1 MAERARWVLPLL
13 VAVLAGAVAGCG
25 EEGAHEEATLNVYVS
40 GPMRGP
46 EAAQGQRRCDEAGET
61 VRVEFEEGDHWLRV
75 ICLDASGPDGRSTLA
90 KVGSNA
96 RRATEDSASVAY
108 IGEPDREARRQSRPI
123 LEAAGIVEFGATGG
137 RQAIEEVFAALRED
151 DSNDPRAAV
160 YDAIEG

>member
-1 MAERARWVLPLL
+1 L
-13 VAVLAGAVAGCG
+13 VALAMIVGGCG
-25 EEGAHEEATLNVYVS
+25 EEGAQEEAMLNVYVS

-46 EAAQGQRRCDEAGET
+46 EAARGQRRCDEAWET
-61 VRVEFEEGDHWLRV
+61 VRIEYEEGEHWLRV
-75 ICLDASGPDGRSTLA
+75 ICLDASGPDGRWTLA

-96 RRATEDSASVAY
+96 RRATEDSAAVAY

-123 LEAAGIVEFGATGG
+123 VEAAEMTEFGQTGG
-137 RQAIEEVFAALRED
+137 REAIEEVFAALRED